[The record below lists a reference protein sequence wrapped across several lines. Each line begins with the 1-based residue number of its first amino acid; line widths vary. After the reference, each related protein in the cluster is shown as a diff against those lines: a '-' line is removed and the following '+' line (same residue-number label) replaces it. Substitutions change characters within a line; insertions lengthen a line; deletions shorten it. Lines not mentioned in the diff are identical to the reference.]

1 MAAVMR
7 RSSAALTFA
16 KALSSKIPPPAP
28 GVYHIPGTYRTFA
41 TTSSRS
47 LTPLSIQPSSSE
59 IQARALS
66 LQNLELAVRSVHED
80 GLVVIENAIPHG
92 VLDHLNE
99 KMVADARMLQ
109 ARGKDAPFNYNLGN
123 IQQDPPPIR
132 EYFERDVFLSMM
144 SPVGCRID

>member
-1 MAAVMR
+1 M
-7 RSSAALTFA
+7 
-16 KALSSKIPPPAP
+16 
-28 GVYHIPGTYRTFA
+28 
-41 TTSSRS
+41 
-47 LTPLSIQPSSSE
+47 
-59 IQARALS
+59 
-66 LQNLELAVRSVHED
+66 RSVHED

-132 EYFERDVFLSMM
+132 EYFEGDVFLSMM